1 MSGGERFGDFESP
14 PMITFGHIGNPHWTE
29 EEIFL
34 AIEAISAIYL
44 GGYTERNGRF
54 KTYEGTFHDLGLK
67 GGRLEDAFM
76 DQMRLYG
83 VEPAEAKNYRT
94 AKAIMKKVKDAEK
107 VLLGVADPQDEK
119 TSKTAAAAARRWP
132 IRLQFL
138 INQKKRMSR
147 IVSTTSKN
155 QKVRGAKAT
164 ERKKRHAEGVEKN
177 LETQKQKRFA
187 ASPQGQA
194 QALMGTLQKSHS
206 EKMDCRWAKMQENA
220 EKKEKVSFI
229 LFYFILFY
237 FILFFYR

>member
-1 MSGGERFGDFESP
+1 MLVP
-14 PMITFGHIGNPHWTE
+14 PRKPNLLLLLRPCGSTPTKRTLKKQRKKSHIGNPHWTE

-155 QKVRGAKAT
+155 QKV
-164 ERKKRHAEGVEKN
+164 
-177 LETQKQKRFA
+177 
-187 ASPQGQA
+187 SII
-194 QALMGTLQKSHS
+194 SHL
-206 EKMDCRWAKMQENA
+206 
-220 EKKEKVSFI
+220 I
-229 LFYFILFY
+229 LF
-237 FILFFYR
+237 